1 MPYWMTMVV
10 GVSLAVL
17 FLLALA
23 RALRSRRFLRFFVEG
38 LCIIAFTLLL
48 RMLFGFPTP
57 RVTVAKSA
65 SSDLALGIA
74 LFLFMVFGMLAQF
87 LFDRLSVPQRER
99 KRFDWGLFLA
109 PLFASPVVFIPLLAA
124 FQNADIDLTHLTTAR
139 FMVFLVAFQNGFFW
153 REVFDKLRERLGPR

>member
-1 MPYWMTMVV
+1 MPYWMTIIA

-17 FLLALA
+17 FLLALV
-23 RALRSRRFLRFFVEG
+23 RALRTKRFLRFFVEG
-38 LCIIAFTLLL
+38 LCITAFALLL
-48 RMLFGFPTP
+48 RVVFGFPTP

-65 SSDLALGIA
+65 SSDLAVGIA

-87 LFDRLSVPQRER
+87 LFDHFSASQRER
-99 KRFDWGLFLA
+99 KGFDWGLFLA

-124 FQNADIDLTHLTTAR
+124 FQNADIDVTHLTTAR

-153 REVFDKLRERLGPR
+153 REVFDKQRERLGPR